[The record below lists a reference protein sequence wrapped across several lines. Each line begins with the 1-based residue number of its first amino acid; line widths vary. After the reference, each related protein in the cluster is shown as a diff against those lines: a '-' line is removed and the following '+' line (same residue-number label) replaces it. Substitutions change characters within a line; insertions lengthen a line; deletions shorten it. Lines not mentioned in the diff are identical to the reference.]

1 MCALLKV
8 QLTMRPLAVFDPNNK
23 EHREDYMVFI
33 KTKSLG
39 RTKYR
44 YIPPAMGS
52 VLDNMKESMLAYY
65 TKSEFNS

>member
-1 MCALLKV
+1 MCGMLKV
-8 QLTMRPLAVFDPNNK
+8 QLTMRPLAVFNPNNK

-39 RTKYR
+39 KTKNR

-52 VLDNMKESMLAYY
+52 VLDSMKESMLQYY
-65 TKSEFNS
+65 TKQEFNA